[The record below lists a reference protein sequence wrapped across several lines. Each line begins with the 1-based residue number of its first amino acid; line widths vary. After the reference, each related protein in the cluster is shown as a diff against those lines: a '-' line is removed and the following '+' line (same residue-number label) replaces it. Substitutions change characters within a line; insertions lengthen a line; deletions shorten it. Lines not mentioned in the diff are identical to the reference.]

1 LFLSFLL
8 QLRRKKRKRERYN
21 YESFFSLFWLLL
33 LLDGWKTTRERVG
46 GYIPILFFS
55 PHHLTWLVVFRWRMR
70 QTEEEEET
78 SADLE
83 EEGES

>member
-1 LFLSFLL
+1 MN
-8 QLRRKKRKRERYN
+8 R
-21 YESFFSLFWLLL
+21 FSLFWLLL
-33 LLDGWKTTRERVG
+33 LLLLLLLDGWKNTREREWVG
-46 GYIPILFFS
+46 IPILFFL